1 MFFLDFTKEDIPD
14 ALTDLLLQ
22 PPQGLYSPGENALYQ
37 GTAFSLNFSQALWVS
52 DPWKPPSVF
61 NFHG

>member
-52 DPWKPPSVF
+52 DP
-61 NFHG
+61 